1 MNELERLALERELQR
16 VLVRYA
22 QLCDGRQWALM
33 DQVFSADATA
43 QYGLRTLSD
52 PAAILAMLRDH
63 LGGCGPTQHLL
74 ANLVVEVDTP
84 EGNALEGEVPGVT
97 SSTAV
102 RASHRGAGDK
112 AAQTY
117 ECMGHYHDRWTHTPV
132 GWRIAHRKM
141 VVGFEFGSRSVLA
154 PPAGLAPA

>member
-1 MNELERLALERELQR
+1 VELARQNPEVGVTGLCPGWVRTPINESGRNRPGFTPGDDLDEDDFLAQMREML
-16 VLVRYA
+16 
-22 QLCDGRQWALM
+22 DALI
-33 DQVFSADATA
+33 AE
-43 QYGLRTLSD
+43 GLN
-52 PAAILAMLRDH
+52 PAVV
-63 LGGCGPTQHLL
+63 

-154 PPAGLAPA
+154 PPPGLAPA